1 MKKNH
6 KSKYIIANII
16 IGTIILMLV
25 FSNKAK
31 ASIGT
36 VTTETLNLR
45 KEPSTSSAKLELLN
59 EGDEVKIISEE
70 GNWYK
75 VQFKDKE
82 GYVSKDYVAIE
93 DGQEIPQE
101 PTSTPSEPED
111 SNNTNKTDKTDDTNN
126 PNDQS
131 NPNTVE
137 QDNNIRANTTIK
149 LDKDVTIKILPLINS
164 NNLGNASAGE
174 EITVI
179 TTANNW
185 AFVQTNEISGWIVKD
200 SSVGQTIQN
209 EPQENEDN
217 STGNNEE
224 NNGSDN
230 EENNTNNNDD
240 HNNSNGNNSENSS
253 NSNEGGT
260 NYEQSVTKYINGSS
274 VYMRSEP
281 STSSDVVTILIKNTD
296 VTVTGESG
304 DWYKVKFDEYSGYIY
319 KELLSNEKI
328 VETNR
333 SNSHRENTNN
343 LKENSSTTN
352 LGNGENI
359 TTNTSSKGNEIV
371 EYAKQ
376 YLGCPYVYGGSGSKS
391 FDCSGFT
398 MYVYKNFGYSLS
410 HSATAQSKV
419 GEYVAKENLQPGD
432 LVFFLDYETMDGIG
446 HCGIYIGDGNFI
458 HASSGSG
465 YCVKISTLTS
475 GSYLKRYAT
484 ARRLI

>member
-111 SNNTNKTDKTDDTNN
+111 SNNTNKTDDTNN

>member
-93 DGQEIPQE
+93 DGQEVPQE
-101 PTSTPSEPED
+101 PTSTQNKPED
-111 SNNTNKTDKTDDTNN
+111 SNNTDKTDDTNN

-164 NNLGNASAGE
+164 NNLGNVSAGE

-185 AFVQTNEISGWIVKD
+185 IFVQTNEIAGWIVKD

-217 STGNNEE
+217 NTENNEE

-253 NSNEGGT
+253 NSNGDGT

-281 STSSDVVTILIKNTD
+281 STSSDVVTILIRNTD
-296 VTVTGESG
+296 VTVMGESG

-343 LKENSSTTN
+343 LEENSKITN
-352 LGNGENI
+352 LDNGENS

>member
-230 EENNTNNNDD
+230 EENNKNNNDD

>member
-16 IGTIILMLV
+16 TGTIILMLV
-25 FSNKAK
+25 FTNKAK

-45 KEPSTSSAKLELLN
+45 KEPSTSSVKLELLN

-93 DGQEIPQE
+93 DGQEVPQE
-101 PTSTPSEPED
+101 PTSTQNKPED
-111 SNNTNKTDKTDDTNN
+111 SNNTDKTDDTNN
-126 PNDQS
+126 PNDQN
-131 NPNTVE
+131 NPNTME
-137 QDNNIRANTTIK
+137 QDNSIRANTTIK

-185 AFVQTNEISGWIVKD
+185 IFVQTNEIAGWIVKD

-209 EPQENEDN
+209 EPKENEDN
-217 STGNNEE
+217 SAGNNEE

-230 EENNTNNNDD
+230 EENNTNNNDE

-253 NSNEGGT
+253 NSNEDGT